1 MVTPLVTDLFKGLL
15 IVEDDRFHHV
25 VSGDKSFQV
34 VLLRK
39 VMSKKLALCDEILQ
53 VSEPERSNIT

>member
-1 MVTPLVTDLFKGLL
+1 M
-15 IVEDDRFHHV
+15 

-39 VMSKKLALCDEILQ
+39 VMSKKLALCDEIIQ
-53 VSEPERSNIT
+53 VFESERSNISSYGDSPCHRLIPGPSYS